1 MPLRWK
7 EAPNRGPG
15 FLTATFAEDA
25 TPEDVLRGIIP
36 HLDNAYRATGFPAS
50 RGCDRCNRALTG
62 LVFIVGALR
71 EWEKKNPP
79 PESVVK
85 PLALSARKQKLQ
97 RGKVA

>member
-1 MPLRWK
+1 MPFERK
-7 EAPNRGPG
+7 EDPNSGPG
-15 FLTATFAEDA
+15 FFTVTFAEDA

-50 RGCDRCNRALTG
+50 RGCDRCDRVLTG
-62 LVFIVGALR
+62 LAFIVGALR

-85 PLALSARKQKLQ
+85 PLALSARKQKL
-97 RGKVA
+97 